1 MEDRFSGN
9 VLRRQQV
16 DNDLKPTL
24 GEIGLNQFAP
34 YLINR
39 IASRWNG
46 HMAEALKA
54 HDMTTAKMRALA
66 VLSISQSVTI
76 NELSL
81 YAVTEQSTMSRTL
94 DSLEE
99 QGYIRRQPRPED
111 MRIRDVTITEEGR
124 AAFEAVW
131 PMMYELLMQLFDG
144 IDDEEYATFT
154 ATLHKILRNVR
165 KHEI

>member
-1 MEDRFSGN
+1 MEERFSGN
-9 VLRRQQV
+9 VLRPRE
-16 DNDLKPTL
+16 DEGELRPTL

-34 YLINR
+34 YLMNR
-39 IASRWNG
+39 IAQRWNG
-46 HMAEALKA
+46 HMAEELKA

-66 VLSISQSVTI
+66 VLSISSSVTI

-99 QGYIRRQPRPED
+99 QGYIRRQPRADD
-111 MRIRDVTITEEGR
+111 MRVRDVTITEEGR
-124 AAFEAVW
+124 TAFETVW
-131 PMMYELLMQLFDG
+131 PMMYDLLMRLFDG
-144 IDDEEYATFT
+144 IDNEEYAVFT
-154 ATLHKILRNVR
+154 GTLHKILRNVR